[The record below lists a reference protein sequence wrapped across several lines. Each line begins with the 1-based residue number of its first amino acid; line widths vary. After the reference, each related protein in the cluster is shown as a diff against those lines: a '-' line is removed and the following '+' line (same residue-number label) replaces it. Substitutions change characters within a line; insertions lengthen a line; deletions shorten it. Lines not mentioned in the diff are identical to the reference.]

1 MHPVTPVRTYVLI
14 WAVLTILTF
23 GTFYVSTINLGAFNI
38 VVALGIAA
46 FKMSL
51 VIWFFMHVRT
61 DNPLTKLFVFAG
73 FFWMAILLALILIV
87 LAIRRL
93 PFDRRD
99 APSDTD

>member
-14 WAVLTILTF
+14 WLILTIMTF
-23 GTFYVSTINLGAFNI
+23 VTFYVSTRDLGPWNI

-46 FKMSL
+46 FKMTL

-73 FFWMAILLALILIV
+73 FFWMAILLVMTLGDYFS
-87 LAIRRL
+87 RNWM
-93 PFDRRD
+93 PGGKFW
-99 APSDTD
+99 

>member
-23 GTFYVSTINLGAFNI
+23 VTFYVSTINLGPFNV

-46 FKMSL
+46 FRMSL

-73 FFWMAILLALILIV
+73 FFWMAILLALTLGDYFSRAWMP
-87 LAIRRL
+87 LGK
-93 PFDRRD
+93 FW
-99 APSDTD
+99 

>member
-1 MHPVTPVRTYVLI
+1 MHSVTPIRTYVLI
-14 WAVLTILTF
+14 WLALTILTF
-23 GTFYVSTINLGAFNI
+23 VTFYVSTINLGAWNI

-73 FFWMAILLALILIV
+73 FFWMAILFALTLGDYV
-87 LAIRRL
+87 SRNWMPLGK
-93 PFDRRD
+93 FW
-99 APSDTD
+99 

>member
-14 WAVLTILTF
+14 WLTLTILTF
-23 GTFYVSTINLGAFNI
+23 VTFYVSTINLGPFNV
-38 VVALGIAA
+38 VVALAIAA

-73 FFWMAILLALILIV
+73 LLCVAILLALTLGDYFS
-87 LAIRRL
+87 RTWM
-93 PFDRRD
+93 PGGKFC
-99 APSDTD
+99 

>member
-23 GTFYVSTINLGAFNI
+23 VTFYVSTIPLGPFNI

-61 DNPLTKLFVFAG
+61 DNPLTKLFCFAG
-73 FFWMAILLALILIV
+73 FFWIAILLALTLGDYFSRSWMP
-87 LAIRRL
+87 LGK
-93 PFDRRD
+93 FW
-99 APSDTD
+99 